1 MTDAESTFD
10 RSPLLDELRADTAI
24 DDAALERVRERVTT
38 TLTAAHLAALGQAA
52 SVVPQ
57 PALPGRWLRAT
68 WAGLAAA
75 LAVGTALGAG
85 GHALVSSL
93 IEPAPPHPPT
103 RTPDTKRTPLT
114 KQKPLIA
121 PSAALPPELP
131 AEAVPPVETPPP
143 VRRNTPPPPE
153 SAGLDAELRQ
163 LEEARGALSAG
174 QPSRALALLAVHAR
188 NHPGSMLAQERDA
201 LKVKTLVAAGRHA
214 EARAAG
220 ERFAA
225 SYPEGLLRDAVKAS
239 LRTIP

>member
-10 RSPLLDELRADTAI
+10 RSPLLADLRADTAV

-38 TLTAAHLAALGQAA
+38 TLTAAHLAALGQAP

-57 PALPGRWLRAT
+57 PALPRRWLRAT

-75 LAVGTALGAG
+75 LAVGSALGAG

-93 IEPAPPHPPT
+93 IEPAPHTPA
-103 RTPDTKRTPLT
+103 RTVDIKHRPLT
-114 KQKPLIA
+114 KQKPVIA
-121 PSAALPPELP
+121 PSAEAQPELP
-131 AEAVPPVETPPP
+131 AEVVPPVETSPS
-143 VRRNTPPPPE
+143 VRRNTPPPAE
-153 SAGLDAELRQ
+153 SARLDAELGQ
-163 LEEARGALSAG
+163 LEEARGALSTG
-174 QPSRALALLAVHAR
+174 QPSRALALLAAHAQ
-188 NHPGSMLAQERDA
+188 NHPRSMLAQERDA

-225 SYPEGLLRDAVKAS
+225 SYPQGLLLDAVKAS

>member
-10 RSPLLDELRADTAI
+10 RSPLLDDLRADIAV
-24 DDAALERVRERVTT
+24 DDAALERVRKRVTT

-57 PALPGRWLRAT
+57 PALPQRWLRAT

-93 IEPAPPHPPT
+93 IEPTPH
-103 RTPDTKRTPLT
+103 TPARALDTKQRPLT
-114 KQKPLIA
+114 KQKSVIA
-121 PSAALPPELP
+121 PSAAPQPELP
-131 AEAVPPVETPPP
+131 AEAVPPVETSPS
-143 VRRNTPPPPE
+143 VRRYTPPLPE

-163 LEEARGALSAG
+163 LEEARGALSTG
-174 QPSRALALLAVHAR
+174 HFSRALALLAAHAQD
-188 NHPGSMLAQERDA
+188 HPRSMLAQEREA
-201 LKVKTLVAAGRHA
+201 LKVKTLVAAGRYA

-225 SYPEGLLRDAVKAS
+225 SYPQGLLLDTVKAS